1 MSIKVTPEQLLTLS
15 GRVGGGAGQ
24 IGTELDALSRAIA
37 PLGVDWAGSAQAQF
51 QALWTQWQTGATQV
65 QTALDG
71 ISGLLK
77 QAGTA
82 YGEAERQI
90 AATFAVT

>member
-15 GRVGGGAGQ
+15 TRVGGGAAH
-24 IGTELDALSRAIA
+24 IGGELDVLSRTIA

-51 QALWTQWQTGATQV
+51 QALWAQWQSGATQL
-65 QTALDG
+65 TAALEG

-90 AATFAVT
+90 AATFAMT